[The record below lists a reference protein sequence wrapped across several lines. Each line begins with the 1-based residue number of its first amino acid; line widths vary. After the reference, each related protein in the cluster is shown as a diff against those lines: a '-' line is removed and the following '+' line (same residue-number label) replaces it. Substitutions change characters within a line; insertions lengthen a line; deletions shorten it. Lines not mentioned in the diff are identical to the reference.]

1 MKTGMLASS
10 IINGLLPP
18 PENLEYEKVLSPL
31 VIMSKKRYVGNL
43 YEFDPKKYF
52 QKNMGFVLKRRDN
65 ARIVKFIIG
74 GLVDRLLN
82 TPDLKLGE
90 KLSYDF
96 VKEQLNK
103 MIEGKFD
110 NKLFILS
117 KSLKRDY
124 KDRERIVHAVLA
136 DRIAKRD
143 PGNAPAPNDRI
154 DFIYRVLDYEPKLQ
168 GERVETPEY
177 IKENNLKID
186 YNFYLTNQ
194 ILKPCQQIME
204 LFEPDIEQFFKH
216 LCEVSALQKKGIRQI
231 TSKDINFNDLFE

>member
-1 MKTGMLASS
+1 
-10 IINGLLPP
+10 
-18 PENLEYEKVLSPL
+18 
-31 VIMSKKRYVGNL
+31 
-43 YEFDPKKYF
+43 
-52 QKNMGFVLKRRDN
+52 MGFVLKRRDN

-82 TPDLKLGE
+82 TPDLILGE
-90 KLSYDF
+90 KLAYEF

-103 MIEGKFD
+103 MINGYFD

-124 KDRERIVHAVLA
+124 KDRSRIVHAVLA
-136 DRIAKRD
+136 DRIAQRD

-154 DFIYRVLDYEPKLQ
+154 DFIYRVLQYEPKLQ

-177 IKENNLKID
+177 IKEHNLKID

-204 LFEPDIEQFFKH
+204 LFKPDINEFFNN
-216 LCEVSALQKKGIRQI
+216 LCKKSLLQKQGIKQL
-231 TSKDINFNDLFE
+231 SFNDFKDLFE